1 MSSVEIRV
9 SEALRAHLIEGARR
23 SVRAPIGR
31 FRHPW
36 LAPMPRVEE
45 RDATSS
51 EDDRFASGDYAN
63 ALFHHDVSEAAIEL
77 ARDPELAEACF
88 GSLLCFLDNAAP
100 NGCVR
105 RIEMPFRTRD
115 PEPAKPCMA
124 QLALRAIDGI
134 DDGLARAD
142 AARVLPRVVAFAEY
156 LERETTGMHG
166 LLLTPSARAS
176 GFDSD
181 VLTAG
186 LPDFSVE
193 GPDTNTFMVLELRA
207 IAELARLLGEDAIAR
222 VHAEKAEAL
231 AERIETLLWDD
242 AERTYVALRWQH
254 GASGRRDEIVGHRDE
269 RGVQR
274 PLRSWISMLPLYA
287 GIAAPDRAAAMFD
300 AVLDPAQHWSPS
312 GVRTVPADDVYFHQ
326 APRVMVYDPRRSER
340 RPVSNW
346 SGPIWVLA
354 NYYTYRALQRYGRA
368 EEARELARRTVRLLD
383 DDLRDTGALHEC
395 YDDSARGL
403 WPRRGTFIS
412 WNVLALTMARGETPI
427 LRGEQEN
434 F

>member
-1 MSSVEIRV
+1 MSDDEISV
-9 SEALRAHLIEGARR
+9 SDALRAHLIDGARR
-23 SVRAPIGR
+23 SMRAPAGR

-36 LAPMPRVEE
+36 LAPMPRVEARE
-45 RDATSS
+45 DASD
-51 EDDRFASGDYAN
+51 DDRFASGDYAN

-124 QLALRAIDGI
+124 QLAVRAIDGI
-134 DDGLARAD
+134 EDGLRRAD
-142 AARVLPRVVAFAEY
+142 AARVLPRLVAFAAY

-186 LPDFSVE
+186 LPDSSVQ
-193 GPDTNTFMVLELRA
+193 GPDTSTFMVLELRA
-207 IAELARLLGEDAIAR
+207 IAELAQRLGQDAIAR
-222 VHAEKAEAL
+222 VHAEKAEVL
-231 AERIETLLWDD
+231 AQRIETLLWDD
-242 AERTYVALRWQH
+242 VERTYVALRWKH
-254 GASGRRDEIVGHRDE
+254 GASSRREEIVGHRDE
-269 RGVQR
+269 RGVHR

-287 GIAAPDRAAAMFD
+287 GIAAPERAAAMLESL
-300 AVLDPAQHWSPS
+300 LDPAQHWSPW
-312 GVRTVPADDVYFHQ
+312 GLRTVPADDVYFHQ
-326 APRVMVYDPRRSER
+326 APRVMVYDPRREER

-346 SGPIWVLA
+346 SGPIWILS
-354 NYYTYRALQRYGRA
+354 NYYAYRALQRYGRP
-368 EEARELARRTVRLLD
+368 EQARELARATVRLLET
-383 DDLRDTGALHEC
+383 DLRDTGALHEC
-395 YDDSARGL
+395 YADTGRGL

-412 WNVLALTMARGETPI
+412 WNVLALTMARGDST
-427 LRGEQEN
+427 L
-434 F
+434 